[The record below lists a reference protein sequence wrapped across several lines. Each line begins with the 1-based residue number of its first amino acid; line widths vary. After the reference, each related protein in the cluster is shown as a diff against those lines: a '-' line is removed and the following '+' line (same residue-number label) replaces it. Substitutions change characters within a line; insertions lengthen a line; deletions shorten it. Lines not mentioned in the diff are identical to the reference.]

1 MPEATKSE
9 GFGGSHKTFMVVPQ
23 VRKSYY
29 LKIQGGFLKWSA
41 PKVTKCKTLR
51 T

>member
-23 VRKSYY
+23 VIRPESD
-29 LKIQGGFLKWSA
+29 
-41 PKVTKCKTLR
+41 
-51 T
+51 